1 MALTLGS
8 LAVRHGC
15 ELRGDPAVLVDRVAT
30 LAEAGPGAVTFLAN
44 ALYRS
49 QLGATRASAV
59 ILAAEDAAEC
69 PVAALVCPSPYL
81 AYARIAA
88 ELHPPAPLRPA
99 VDRSASIGEGCSVPQ
114 SCQIDPGVV
123 LEADVSLGERVHIG
137 ANTVIGAGCRI
148 GADSR
153 ILPGSVLYPGV
164 RLGERCLLH
173 SGVVIGAD
181 GFGIARG
188 PSGAWTKVPQLGGV
202 VIGND
207 VEIGA
212 NTTIDRGA
220 IGDTVIGDGVKLDNQ
235 IQIGHNVIVG
245 NHTAIAAMTGVS
257 GSTRIGARCMIGG
270 SVGFAGHIS
279 IADDVVITARANVTN
294 SITRAGLYSGA
305 VPADEA
311 RRFRKNAVRFGQLD
325 ELARRLRD
333 IERRLAE
340 WASSSGTNSR

>member
-1 MALTLGS
+1 MAMTLGG

-15 ELRGDPAVLVDRVAT
+15 ELRGDPDAVVERVAT
-30 LAEAGPGAVTFLAN
+30 LASAGPGAVTFLAN

-49 QLGATRASAV
+49 QLRSTQASAV
-59 ILAAEDAAEC
+59 ILAQEDAADC
-69 PVAALVCPSPYL
+69 PVAALVCPNPYL

-88 ELHPPAPLRPA
+88 DLHPPAPLRPG
-99 VDRSASIGEGCSVPQ
+99 VDASARIGEGCRVPP
-114 SCQIDPGVV
+114 SCQVDAGAV
-123 LEADVSLGERVHIG
+123 LE
-137 ANTVIGAGCRI
+137 
-148 GADSR
+148 
-153 ILPGSVLYPGV
+153 PGV
-164 RLGERCLLH
+164 RLGERVHVGANTVLGAGCGIGDDTRILPGVVLYAGVHVGQRCLLH
-173 SGVVIGAD
+173 SGVVLGAD

-188 PSGAWTKVPQLGGV
+188 PSGAWLKVPQLGGV
-202 VIGND
+202 SIGND

-235 IQIGHNVIVG
+235 IQIGHNVSIG

-270 SVGFAGHIS
+270 SVGFAGHIT
-279 IADDVVITARANVTN
+279 IADDVVITARSNVTH
-294 SITRAGLYSGA
+294 SIGRPGLYSGA

-325 ELARRLRD
+325 ELARRLREL
-333 IERRLAE
+333 ERRLSE
-340 WASSSGTNSR
+340 KSGKS